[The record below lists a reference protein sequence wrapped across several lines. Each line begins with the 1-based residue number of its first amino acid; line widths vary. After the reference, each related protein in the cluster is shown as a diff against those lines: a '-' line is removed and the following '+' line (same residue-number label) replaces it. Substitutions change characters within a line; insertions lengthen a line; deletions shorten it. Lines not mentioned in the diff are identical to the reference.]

1 MGKTVDVFV
10 STPVQGDEEGERGMG
25 EGATTQHR
33 RALQQYVNVASFS
46 VTIKEK
52 KTKIVK

>member
-46 VTIKEK
+46 VTIK
-52 KTKIVK
+52 